1 VVLFRF
7 EMRGDND
14 VKSLPF
20 TLLFMLVTLVVTVAG
35 AALLLLYGWLFTLI
49 TPLDLW
55 QTMVLNMIV
64 LIAIL
69 VGFASMPLAPFEN
82 ILGHLVYGTPIGVG
96 IGVLIGWLLTLGT
109 SFDAWRAMLLGV
121 ILVAAIT
128 YFLLRLSGELLD
140 IVTSDVDEYDD
151 EVDDTDM
158 EVVSGMFDDAVWVDK
173 KGRTRK
179 AILKKGKGKKS

>member
-82 ILGHLVYGTPIGVG
+82 ILGHLVYGTP
-96 IGVLIGWLLTLGT
+96 
-109 SFDAWRAMLLGV
+109 SASA
-121 ILVAAIT
+121 
-128 YFLLRLSGELLD
+128 
-140 IVTSDVDEYDD
+140 
-151 EVDDTDM
+151 
-158 EVVSGMFDDAVWVDK
+158 
-173 KGRTRK
+173 
-179 AILKKGKGKKS
+179 